1 MVRPSFSPAYLSDK
15 DKALL
20 IATVPGAICR
30 TLNKAE
36 AFLCRI
42 EERVLEHFPAC
53 GDLHRRFT
61 RIPLDGCG

>member
-20 IATVPGAICR
+20 IATVRGAIRR
-30 TLNKAE
+30 TLKKAE
-36 AFLCRI
+36 AFPCCI
-42 EERVLEHFPAC
+42 EERVLERFPAC

-61 RIPLDGCG
+61 RIRLDGCE